1 MGRGNRIHDHYTRSM
16 LPDQALRTTFK
27 NFSTLFLVVALVTV
41 TTHLVYGFILR
52 DVLEIDELHRFV
64 RGLQGG
70 RTVNGVSSSDLER
83 AEAWRWAVQAA
94 QVLLLPLLVGAA
106 RRVIDEDEKGE
117 VPTALDALRHPRSG
131 EKLSFRFG
139 GAEITTLA
147 LGAALAVT
155 IWWLALK
162 IGLLIAE
169 PLPDPWNFISLPL
182 AAGVAE
188 ALGIP
193 FLLGALVTAGRAARR
208 RRGAATA
215 AST

>member
-1 MGRGNRIHDHYTRSM
+1 M
-16 LPDQALRTTFK
+16 LPDQALRTTFR
-27 NFSTLFLVVALVTV
+27 NYSTLFLLVALITV
-41 TTHLVYGFILR
+41 TTHLVYGLIFR

-83 AEAWRWAVQAA
+83 AEAWRWAVQAV
-94 QVLLLPLLVGAA
+94 QLLSLPLLVGAA
-106 RRVIDEDEKGE
+106 RRVIDRDEKGE
-117 VPTALDALRHPRSG
+117 VPTVLDAIKHPRSG
-131 EKLSFRFG
+131 EKLSFGFG
-139 GAEITTLA
+139 GGEITTLV
-147 LGAALAVT
+147 LGTALAVA
-155 IWWLALK
+155 IWWLALR

-193 FLLGALVTAGRAARR
+193 FFLGALVTAGRAARR
-208 RRGAATA
+208 RRTTKTA